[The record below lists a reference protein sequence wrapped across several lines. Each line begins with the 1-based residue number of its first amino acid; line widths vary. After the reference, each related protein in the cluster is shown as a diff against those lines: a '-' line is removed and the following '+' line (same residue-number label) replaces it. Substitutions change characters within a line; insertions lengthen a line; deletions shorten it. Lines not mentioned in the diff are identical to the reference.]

1 MQKYSIITPK
11 SLVFSI
17 YNDENRD
24 CNYRD
29 IIHKVIKEYPNLTDE
44 QIDECENYAI
54 DLLIEA
60 ENRFQSEN
68 VEFFRHTSFK
78 DFEDACQDLVGDVCI
93 NKFFRDEMYEFAVE
107 SSVFMDAFY
116 AQGGKNVDF
125 GGESFDDYDY
135 DNGMSHREQSDA
147 DRSDYANTFS
157 CPIQRAEIRAGA

>member
-11 SLVFSI
+11 TLVFSI

-44 QIDECENYAI
+44 QIGDCEDYAI
-54 DLLIEA
+54 DLHTESKKRFQA
-60 ENRFQSEN
+60 ENVN
-68 VEFFRHTSFK
+68 FFSHTSLK
-78 DFEDACQDLVGDVCI
+78 DFEYACQDLVDDFWI
-93 NKFFRDEMYEFAVE
+93 NKFFRDEMYEFSVE

-135 DNGMSHREQSDA
+135 DNGMSHREQCDA
-147 DRSDYANTFS
+147 DRSDYASQFS